1 MSPSWK
7 PDGYSTVSPDLVV
20 NGAQEV
26 LDFLA
31 EAFDAT
37 PLRRYEADDGSI
49 VHAEARVG
57 DTVVMVG
64 EAGDE
69 WPART
74 AFLHVYV
81 RDVDETYRRAIDA
94 GGVAVEEPARRE
106 GDPDR
111 RGGVRDPA
119 GNTWWIATPVG

>member
-1 MSPSWK
+1 MSPTWK
-7 PDGYSTVSPDLVV
+7 PDGYSTLSPYLVV
-20 NGAQEV
+20 NGAQGV
-26 LDFLA
+26 LDFLV
-31 EAFDAT
+31 EAFDAV

-49 VHAEARVG
+49 MHAEARVG

-81 RDVDETYRRAIDA
+81 EDVDATFARAIA
-94 GGVAVEEPARRE
+94 VGGVAVEEPARRE

-119 GNTWWIATPVG
+119 GNTWWIATQVE